1 MVSSSSISTCSL
13 NDSVFVRRAAAV
25 SANQCQ
31 QECRYSSSR
40 LISKRSLLSQSIS
53 VSTRSS
59 GFLSIE
65 QNTGRT
71 SQRSKGRC
79 HALELEVQKSSP
91 FSVGEKFQ
99 LDDVIEAQ
107 QFDRDTLSAI
117 FEVAREMEKIEKNSP
132 GSQILKG
139 YLMATLFY
147 EPSTRTRLSFESA
160 MKRLGGEVLTTENAR
175 EFSSA
180 AKGETLEDT
189 IRTVEGYS
197 DIIVMRHFES
207 GAARRAAATANIP
220 IINAGDGP
228 GQHPTQALLDVYT
241 IEREIG
247 KLDGIKVGLVGDLAN
262 GRTVR
267 SLAYLLAKYQGVKIY
282 FVSPDV
288 VKMKDD
294 IKDYLSSKGV
304 EWEESADLMEV
315 ASKCDVV
322 YQTRI
327 QRERFGERTDLYEEA
342 RGKYIVDLDVLGMM
356 QKHAIVMHPLPRLDE
371 ITVGVDVDPRAAYFR
386 QAKNGLYIRMAL
398 LKLLLV
404 GW

>member
-1 MVSSSSISTCSL
+1 MSTMKRDSFVMKTITSNKEFKFNVSNSFDKLPVTSPTLLLTGENSL
-13 NDSVFVRRAAAV
+13 KWGQN
-25 SANQCQ
+25 
-31 QECRYSSSR
+31 E
-40 LISKRSLLSQSIS
+40 SLLRNRMQCCA
-53 VSTRSS
+53 V
-59 GFLSIE
+59 
-65 QNTGRT
+65 
-71 SQRSKGRC
+71 
-79 HALELEVQKSSP
+79 EVKNMP
-91 FSVGEKFQ
+91 GYPMGKKFE

-107 QFDRDTLSAI
+107 QFDRETLNAI
-117 FEVAREMEKIEKNSP
+117 FEVAKEMENIKKNSP

-207 GAARRAAATANIP
+207 GAAKRAAATAGIP

-247 KLDGIKVGLVGDLAN
+247 KLDGIRVGLVGDLAN

-267 SLAYLLAKYQGVKIY
+267 SLAYLLAEYQDVKIY

-294 IKDYLSSKGV
+294 IKKYLTRRGV
-304 EWEESADLMEV
+304 EWEESGDLMEV

-327 QRERFGERTDLYEEA
+327 QRERFGERIDLYEEA
-342 RGKYIVDLDVLGMM
+342 RGKYIVDENVLKVM
-356 QKHAIVMHPLPRLDE
+356 QSHAVVMHPLPRLDE
-371 ITVGVDVDPRAAYFR
+371 ITVDVDADPRAAYFR

>member
-1 MVSSSSISTCSL
+1 MAS
-13 NDSVFVRRAAAV
+13 
-25 SANQCQ
+25 
-31 QECRYSSSR
+31 
-40 LISKRSLLSQSIS
+40 
-53 VSTRSS
+53 
-59 GFLSIE
+59 
-65 QNTGRT
+65 
-71 SQRSKGRC
+71 
-79 HALELEVQKSSP
+79 SSP
-91 FSVGEKFQ
+91 FSTCTLNRGSFAIKARNFNKGFNCNVSNLLNRLPVHVKLSADFTYSRLLTGEESLKSEQNQRLWRNGVKCSALELRDIPAFTLGNKFQ

-107 QFDRDTLSAI
+107 QFERDTLSAI
-117 FEVAREMEKIEKNSP
+117 FEVAREMENIEKE

-207 GAARRAAATANIP
+207 GAARRAEATAGIP

-247 KLDGIKVGLVGDLAN
+247 KLDGIRVGLVGDLAN

-267 SLAYLLAKYQGVKIY
+267 SLAYLLAKYRDVKIY
-282 FVSPDV
+282 FVSPEV

-294 IKDYLSSKGV
+294 IKDYLRSSGV

-327 QRERFGERTDLYEEA
+327 QRERFGERVELYEEA
-342 RGKYIVDLDVLGMM
+342 RGKYIVDKDVLKVM
-356 QKHAIVMHPLPRLDE
+356 QKHAVVMHPLPRLDE
-371 ITVGVDVDPRAAYFR
+371 ITVDVDADPRAAYFR